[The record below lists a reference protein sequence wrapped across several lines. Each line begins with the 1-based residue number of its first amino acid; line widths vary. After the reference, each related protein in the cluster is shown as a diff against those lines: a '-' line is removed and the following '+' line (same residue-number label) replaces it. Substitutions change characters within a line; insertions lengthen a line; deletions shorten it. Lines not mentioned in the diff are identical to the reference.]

1 MDGLMYTDE
10 SPLRIGAVIIEVN
23 TVSIVVVDASNV
35 LVVTSE
41 VITLLQVSVDPFSLQ
56 VVTKK
61 LVLILVAVME
71 DVTMVEATLIVLL
84 EMVETRSVNPVRL
97 EKNPFLTEMVE
108 AVTEDTQIASVGTS

>member
-41 VITLLQVSVDPFSLQ
+41 VITLLQVSVDPFSL
-56 VVTKK
+56 
-61 LVLILVAVME
+61 
-71 DVTMVEATLIVLL
+71 
-84 EMVETRSVNPVRL
+84 
-97 EKNPFLTEMVE
+97 
-108 AVTEDTQIASVGTS
+108 